1 MPNFYVLNVGHGNCS
16 ILSDT
21 NITIIIDAGPKAHLL
36 EFLKYN
42 DIFEVEVLLI
52 SHADKDHIGGAI
64 ALLASDEINLKRVY
78 LNPDST
84 KGTKSWDDLVYTLND
99 KHQRGEL
106 FFEPSLTSNLNG
118 KLDYGNINLE
128 ILAPNQYIVSKGAG
142 SKDRKGRK
150 LNTNSLS
157 VVFRLS
163 CDGKPIAIVPGD
175 IDYVG
180 LINLLEDHKEI
191 PAWLLIF
198 PHHGGKTTTGNIKE
212 FTNILC
218 QRTKP
223 EVIVFS
229 IKDNKEKYPNND
241 VVLSIAESLDKC
253 RLITTRSSEVL
264 LEYIEKNGEDW
275 HNDNVG
281 NINFDLSVFPPS
293 IEFEIKQ

>member
-1 MPNFYVLNVGHGNCS
+1 MPNLYVLDVGHGNCT

-21 NITIIIDAGPKAHLL
+21 DGTIIIDAGPKTHLL
-36 EFLKYN
+36 EFLTEN
-42 DIFEVEVLLI
+42 NMLEIEALLI
-52 SHADKDHIGGAI
+52 SHADQDHIGGTI
-64 ALLASDEINLKRVY
+64 ALLLSDDINLKRVY
-78 LNPDST
+78 LNSDST
-84 KGTKSWDDLVYTLND
+84 KSTAIWNDFVYALYD
-99 KHQRGEL
+99 KHKRGEL
-106 FFEPSLTSNLNG
+106 YFETTLTSNLNG
-118 KLDYGNINLE
+118 KLDYGKVNVE
-128 ILAPNQYIVSKGAG
+128 VLAPNHFIVSKGAG
-142 SKDRKGRK
+142 SKDNEGRK

-157 VVFRLS
+157 AVFRLS
-163 CDGKPIAIVPGD
+163 CDGKPIAILPGD

-229 IKDNKEKYPNND
+229 IKDNKEKYPNSD
-241 VVLSIAESLDKC
+241 VVLSISESLDKC

-264 LEYIEKNGEDW
+264 LEHIEKSGEDW

-281 NINFDLSVFPPS
+281 NINFDMSVFPPN